1 MGTKENDD
9 LMNWLRGNSIQTW
22 TVTNNLR
29 WKEKEIFINGNSKK
43 KIYELQQMWVSN
55 TLAQK
60 WEAVP
65 FININDN

>member
-29 WKEKEIFINGNSKK
+29 WKEKEVFINEGSKK
-43 KIYELQQMWVSN
+43 KIYELQQMWISN

-65 FININDN
+65 FININNN